1 MFYNWRYITCY
12 KKFFFDSIADLKKN
26 GEYRIF
32 KDIGRVSGSFPLAKN
47 NNLKKNND
55 IIVWCS
61 NDYLGMGQHP
71 FVIEAIERA
80 MHEVGVGSGGTRNI
94 SGTNRYHILLEQEIS
109 NIHKKDSSLLFTSAY
124 VANQSAINILGSK
137 LKNCVI
143 FSDEKNHASIIN
155 GIKGSKAEKKIFK
168 HNDMIHLESLLKSVE
183 ISKPKI
189 IIFESVYSMDGDFT
203 PIKKITNLA
212 KKYNALTYLDEVHGV
227 GLYGKNG
234 GGVAEEQNVMDEI
247 DIINGTLAK
256 AFGLMGGYISASKTI
271 IDFVRSFAPGFIFTT
286 SLPPAIASGAIAS
299 IKYIKNNN
307 ELRKKLNEKCLLIK
321 EKLLKSNI
329 PFIKTKSHIIPIIVG
344 DSVLCKK
351 VSDELYDKH
360 KVYLQSINFPTVP
373 RGEEGLRIT
382 PTPLHTDKMIDELIY
397 ALKQTWK
404 KLKLKH
410 AA

>member
-1 MFYNWRYITCY
+1 MDY

>member
-1 MFYNWRYITCY
+1 M
-12 KKFFFDSIADLKKN
+12 DL
-26 GEYRIF
+26 
-32 KDIGRVSGSFPLAKN
+32 
-47 NNLKKNND
+47 NLKKNND

-299 IKYIKNNN
+299 IRYIKNNN
-307 ELRKKLNEKCLLIK
+307 ELRIKLNEKCLLIK

-329 PFIKTKSHIIPIIVG
+329 PFIKTKSHIIPIIIG

-404 KLKLKH
+404 RLKLKH